1 MRVVTY
7 FLFSVGVSGVSMVS
21 VSVLSPVGTSLFRN
35 FSSSSRFESVA
46 VKYGVAEW
54 VSMPLSDSRNAYP
67 RGEVCLYANDRELV
81 NSLLEFI
88 SLNPRGSCAELAG
101 VLEIYGDL
109 KTRYGR
115 VDRVAVTLYSTS
127 SCTSYLASRVIAE
140 YLESQSVEVVVR
152 VVESIRS
159 EEEFDEGLASLVD
172 AVAEDV
178 SEYTKRGYRI
188 YVNATPGFKPE
199 ATFLVIAAIL
209 LGVKSIYYI
218 HEAFK
223 KVVKLPTIPVQVEES
238 YLRLLKELVREG
250 EVELTH
256 AYSIMGLTE
265 DYIRELEDRYLA
277 YVDRE
282 VLKPRKWVIK
292 LVEKL
297 VR

>member
-1 MRVVTY
+1 
-7 FLFSVGVSGVSMVS
+7 
-21 VSVLSPVGTSLFRN
+21 
-35 FSSSSRFESVA
+35 SRFESVA

-178 SEYTKRGYRI
+178 SEYTKRGYGV

-199 ATFLVIAAIL
+199 VTFLVLAALL
-209 LGVKSIYYI
+209 LGVRSVYYI
-218 HEAFK
+218 HEAFRG
-223 KVVKLPTIPVQVEES
+223 VVRLPTIPVQVRES
-238 YLRLLKELVREG
+238 YLALLEKLVREG
-250 EVELTH
+250 GVELSQ
-256 AYSIMGLTE
+256 AYNIMGLTE
-265 DYIRELEDRYLA
+265 YYIRELEDRYLA
-277 YVDRE
+277 YVDGN
-282 VLKPRKWVIK
+282 VVKPRRWV
-292 LVEKL
+292 VEL
-297 VR
+297 VRRLKH